1 MPDSGLLAP
10 ARMLVAVRAMVP
22 VTLMP
27 PNSAEAY
34 YNLAT
39 GQLAAGKTAE
49 AKRSILRSLEAAP
62 GFEKAQD
69 LLLRLTRP

>member
-1 MPDSGLLAP
+1 MREFQIALA
-10 ARMLVAVRAMVP
+10 LK
-22 VTLMP
+22 P
-27 PNSAEAY
+27 PNPAEAY

-39 GQLAAGKTAE
+39 AQLAAGKSVE